1 MAARGMKR
9 LIIGLFC
16 FLTFFL
22 VCNLATAFSESI
34 QVPAGETETRAVN
47 MKEGDRISGRVAIVG
62 QSLNFSIHSPDG
74 QAIINNTLSDPI
86 DFQFAATATGTYG
99 FYFENTYSDEAKLV
113 TLNYNV
119 QHYIFGFPQEYMIL
133 FFIVGLA
140 LVAVVVYAA
149 MSPKP

>member
-1 MAARGMKR
+1 M
-9 LIIGLFC
+9 GLFC

-22 VCNLATAFSESI
+22 VCNLANAFSESI

-47 MKEGDRISGRVAIVG
+47 MKEGDRISGRVTIVG
-62 QSLNFSIHSPDG
+62 QSLNFSIYSPDG
-74 QAIINNTLSDPI
+74 QTIINSTLSDPI
-86 DFQFAATATGTYG
+86 DFQFVATATGVYG
-99 FYFENTYSDEAKLV
+99 FYFENTFSNEANLV

-119 QHYIFGFPQEYMIL
+119 QYYIFGFPQEYIIL